1 MKKVTTALWIAKS
14 LAEQFF
20 RNSAAFRELAPIN
33 PPFKSSRGATICGR
47 TAGSGGWAQGP
58 AGRSEN
64 ARGPTGSGVGGTL
77 EGRNGIRRSTRV
89 CVQLLSRC
97 TRCSSLRIAGVSP
110 AAPIYAVPPPPL
122 PRRRPYPHPG
132 GPSHHRAAPLS
143 SHADPAG
150 ASGAFLLAAIGG
162 CVGHSGLPQSRT
174 RSACPHDR
182 VASRCVALRR
192 IHV

>member
-110 AAPIYAVPPPPL
+110 AAPIYAVPPPPPSPAAARTL
-122 PRRRPYPHPG
+122 TPEGPLIIERPR
-132 GPSHHRAAPLS
+132 SHRMRIPRAQ
-143 SHADPAG
+143 
-150 ASGAFLLAAIGG
+150 
-162 CVGHSGLPQSRT
+162 VV
-174 RSACPHDR
+174 RSCSPR
-182 VASRCVALRR
+182 
-192 IHV
+192 